1 MRDER
6 GLVGKLLVI
15 TLLGTALVAI
25 LLLDAGSIV
34 LARVRTADLAQDAS
48 FAAAEA
54 FAESGDRE
62 AAESAARAAIED
74 AGARLKRLDVLP
86 SGEVKVVLT
95 DRAGTLLV
103 GRIWFLEDLVRVTVT
118 DTGSASGS

>member
-1 MRDER
+1 M
-6 GLVGKLLVI
+6 I

-54 FAESGDRE
+54 FAETGDRE